1 MILTVPVV
9 EEPIAVPIVV
19 EEPVEEP
26 TIIIDPV
33 EEPTVVV
40 DPVVEEP
47 EVEVPEEPGILYCLD
62 IIAPNN

>member
-1 MILTVPVV
+1 M
-9 EEPIAVPIVV
+9 PIVV